1 MNLLF
6 SFLTACILFFQSGLE
21 SLRSSYA
28 KAPASNADTEA
39 FISMAEKATGSDPAI
54 LGYKAAAKIMEA
66 KVTGKDRKALVKAGA
81 TALESTIKSNPSN
94 IELRLIRLSIQE
106 NIPKIVGYRG
116 SLKEDKAYILAQY
129 GKQNAA
135 MKNYI
140 RRFAAQSKT
149 ITAGERAALK

>member
-6 SFLTACILFFQSGLE
+6 SFFTACILFFQSGLE

-28 KAPASNADTEA
+28 KAPASNTSTEA

-116 SLKEDKAYILAQY
+116 SLKEDKAYLLAQY

-149 ITAGERAALK
+149 MTAEERATLK